1 MTRDPRAVLNRAA
14 PPPDRTVAYG
24 DHPDQLADVRLPV
37 GPPAGPLVVFF
48 HGGFWRHAYDR
59 AHVAPLAVGLA
70 AHGYPVATVEYRR
83 TGAPGGGW
91 PGTFDDVA
99 AAVARVPD
107 LVRGAAATPVP
118 ANVGGVAP
126 FLLAGHSAGGQLA
139 LWAAA
144 QVLAASTAA
153 ARPVAGLAGVLALAP
168 VADLRRA
175 YHLDLDGG
183 AVAALLG
190 GGPDLFPERYDA
202 TDPTAL
208 LPLDT
213 PIALVHGD
221 EDRQVPVAFSRD
233 FAAAARA
240 AGDQVW
246 LSELPGVE
254 HFGLIDPESAAW
266 PAVLAAL
273 VALAGLPPDVDA
285 R

>member
-1 MTRDPRAVLNRAA
+1 MKRDPRAVLTRAA
-14 PPPDRTVAYG
+14 VPPDRIVAYG
-24 DHPDQLADVRLPV
+24 DHPDQIADLRLPA
-37 GPPAGPLVVFF
+37 GPPAGPLVLFF

-59 AHVAPLAVGLA
+59 AHVGPLSAALA

-99 AAVARVPD
+99 AAVAQVPR
-107 LVRGAAATPVP
+107 LVRGPTSEP
-118 ANVGGVAP
+118 APAP

-144 QVLAASTAA
+144 QVPAGGGG
-153 ARPVAGLAGVLALAP
+153 GLAGVLALAP
-168 VADLRRA
+168 VTDLRRA
-175 YHLDLDGG
+175 YQLDLDRG
-183 AVAALLG
+183 AVAELLG
-190 GGPDLFPERYDA
+190 GGPDRFPERYLA
-202 TDPTAL
+202 ADPTEL
-208 LPLDT
+208 LPVRT

-246 LSELPGVE
+246 LRELSGVE

-273 VALAGLPPDVDA
+273 AALTGPRADVDGG
-285 R
+285 